1 MTFFYDGHII
11 NPLVRLEKVA
21 FIIAVETGSTPHDYL
36 MSQVGGMLMEKKM
49 YKPPD
54 FSDQE
59 KVDAW
64 IDGLI
69 ANVKK
74 KQNEHDEE
82 LL

>member
-1 MTFFYDGHII
+1 
-11 NPLVRLEKVA
+11 
-21 FIIAVETGSTPHDYL
+21 
-36 MSQVGGMLMEKKM
+36 MEKKV
-49 YKPPD
+49 YKTPD

-64 IDGLI
+64 IDELI

-74 KQNEHDEE
+74 KQNEYDEE

>member
-1 MTFFYDGHII
+1 MTIFCGRHII

-21 FIIAVETGSTPHDYL
+21 FIIAVETGSTPYDYL
-36 MSQVGGMLMEKKM
+36 MSQAGGMLMEKKV
-49 YKPPD
+49 YTPPD

-64 IDGLI
+64 IDELI

>member
-21 FIIAVETGSTPHDYL
+21 FIIAVESGSTPHDYL
-36 MSQVGGMLMEKKM
+36 MSQVGGMLMEKKV

-64 IDGLI
+64 IDELI